1 MKNKMICTVSAF
13 FMISAILIAG
23 CTSATEEKGADEPM
37 PAEEVTLTVQDKDTT
52 LTIKSGEVFHIIL
65 EGNITTGYTWEV
77 GELEEALLQQQGE
90 MEYRQPESSST
101 DSTAEEP
108 LAGAPGEFSFSFKAL
123 KAGDTELRLI
133 YHRTF
138 EPDVAPLDEFS
149 ITVHIVD

>member
-1 MKNKMICTVSAF
+1 MKNKMVLAVSVF
-13 FMISAILIAG
+13 LMISAILIAG
-23 CTSATEEKGADEPM
+23 CTSATEDKNADEPM

-52 LTIKSGEVFHIIL
+52 LTIKSGEVFHIVL

-90 MEYRQPESSST
+90 MEYRQPESST

-138 EPDVAPLDEFS
+138 EPDVALLVDFS
-149 ITVHIVD
+149 ITVHIVG

>member
-1 MKNKMICTVSAF
+1 MKNKMVRTVSAF
-13 FMISAILIAG
+13 FMVSMILIAG
-23 CTSATEEKGADEPM
+23 CTSIAEDKNADEPM
-37 PAEEVTLTVQDKDTT
+37 PAEEVTLTMQDKDAT
-52 LTIKSGEVFHIIL
+52 LTIKSGEVFHIVL

-90 MEYRQPESSST
+90 MEYRQPESST

-123 KAGDTELRLI
+123 RAGDTELRLI

>member
-1 MKNKMICTVSAF
+1 MKNKMVLAVSVF
-13 FMISAILIAG
+13 LMISAILIAG
-23 CTSATEEKGADEPM
+23 CTSTTEDKNADEPM
-37 PAEEVTLTVQDKDTT
+37 PAEEVTLTMQDKDAT

-90 MEYRQPESSST
+90 VEYRQSESST

-123 KAGDTELRLI
+123 RAGDTELRLI